1 MRMSNQKNRLII
13 SLLTLV
19 ALALILAGLA
29 MEQYLLSLL
38 GFVLLLGMLIQRG
51 WQIRKL
57 NKQIKTMKDV
67 KHDHN
72 NAQDQ

>member
-1 MRMSNQKNRLII
+1 MSNQKNRLII
-13 SLLTLV
+13 SLLTLL
-19 ALALILAGLA
+19 ALALILLGLA

-57 NKQIKTMKDV
+57 NKQIKTMKEV

>member
-1 MRMSNQKNRLII
+1 MSNQKNRLII